1 MSYTYAQRKAAASVR
16 LGEAQTLAPE
26 RMDALRRG
34 VVKPTA
40 AEKGHRIDLP
50 EAMRARME
58 SSFGADLSAV
68 KLYESQTV
76 ADAGANAITQGSSIS
91 FAPGKADFSSRGGQ
105 ELLGHEL
112 SHVVSQARGQV
123 TGGGFLNDSALE
135 ARADREG
142 ALAAAG
148 ESVFGG
154 AAAPLSGASATAA
167 SGPMQASKEDKDQ
180 GDYKAQKLIMK
191 NHKAP
196 SAEDM
201 ESDQIAVDKYGDELK
216 QDTDWNMESASVKK
230 KGFFERNL
238 GKYFYKN
245 NSAKNIAKNIG
256 IGTGLAIGAI
266 PLALFKGLKTGAT
279 KFGSYLKRNN
289 QEAVDVFNNNEED
302 YRKMSGWE
310 RFKFSLRN
318 PIARATAR
326 WRKKG
331 TQERNLR
338 RTKIAAAAAIWQ
350 RYNKKRIEDSDVNFD
365 ALQEIPEGEASQDP
379 GSTQDDLNPLHNSAT
394 VAKAGKS
401 VEPNIPL
408 VLGDEK
414 VQSIPGLK
422 GDASGLSKTHRVL
435 GAIGA
440 GLGGIAGM
448 LDFVENAGK
457 ANNAAKVGDTN
468 TAATAGLNSIGTAA
482 STTSDVLS
490 LAAYAG
496 GLANPGIGAAIP
508 GLTIASGAVN
518 TIAGI
523 TQTAGA
529 GVTRKN
535 MTASIKELDEREKEG
550 GLSEDQK
557 RMRKAFKQAHG
568 VAKADQAEG
577 IMKTVA
583 GGLQT
588 AGGAMMTTG
597 AGLIPGTA
605 AVIGAALLDFAGGKV
620 GKSKR
625 ASVGNQSLEEET
637 DFTKQREI
645 VKRRFKN
652 LHLSDREAEDLVLH
666 SMGVHSGDKKEA
678 VQRMTMNRAFS
689 LTKAANNEQDEN
701 HEIALKGLR
710 GMGLKKVNGKFSLQG
725 VAEKLGFNRDESWR
739 DQMKNTRNQG
749 AFNNPFREKVLS

>member
-1 MSYTYAQRKAAASVR
+1 
-16 LGEAQTLAPE
+16 
-26 RMDALRRG
+26 
-34 VVKPTA
+34 
-40 AEKGHRIDLP
+40 
-50 EAMRARME
+50 
-58 SSFGADLSAV
+58 
-68 KLYESQTV
+68 
-76 ADAGANAITQGSSIS
+76 
-91 FAPGKADFSSRGGQ
+91 
-105 ELLGHEL
+105 
-112 SHVVSQARGQV
+112 
-123 TGGGFLNDSALE
+123 
-135 ARADREG
+135 
-142 ALAAAG
+142 
-148 ESVFGG
+148 
-154 AAAPLSGASATAA
+154 
-167 SGPMQASKEDKDQ
+167 
-180 GDYKAQKLIMK
+180 
-191 NHKAP
+191 
-196 SAEDM
+196 
-201 ESDQIAVDKYGDELK
+201 
-216 QDTDWNMESASVKK
+216 
-230 KGFFERNL
+230 
-238 GKYFYKN
+238 
-245 NSAKNIAKNIG
+245 
-256 IGTGLAIGAI
+256 
-266 PLALFKGLKTGAT
+266 
-279 KFGSYLKRNN
+279 
-289 QEAVDVFNNNEED
+289 
-302 YRKMSGWE
+302 
-310 RFKFSLRN
+310 
-318 PIARATAR
+318 
-326 WRKKG
+326 
-331 TQERNLR
+331 
-338 RTKIAAAAAIWQ
+338 
-350 RYNKKRIEDSDVNFD
+350 
-365 ALQEIPEGEASQDP
+365 
-379 GSTQDDLNPLHNSAT
+379 
-394 VAKAGKS
+394 
-401 VEPNIPL
+401 
-408 VLGDEK
+408 
-414 VQSIPGLK
+414 
-422 GDASGLSKTHRVL
+422 
-435 GAIGA
+435 
-440 GLGGIAGM
+440 M